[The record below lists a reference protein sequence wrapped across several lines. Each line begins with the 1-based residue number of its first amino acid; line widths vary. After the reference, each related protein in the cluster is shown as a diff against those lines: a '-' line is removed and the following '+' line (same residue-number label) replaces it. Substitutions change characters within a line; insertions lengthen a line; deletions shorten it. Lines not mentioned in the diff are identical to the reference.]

1 MDFDT
6 SFLCGINILNNLK
19 PRSRKPRPHRRVR
32 RPPHQPRLLIV
43 CCHTH
48 HHPALASHS
57 LRLCTITHRHCYTR
71 RPLRPPPR
79 SGPANAG
86 PVPVIHWLHYISVYI
101 QKHKPL
107 MKQALANLEAESPRV
122 AALFVDMFCTPLADV
137 ADELSIPCYL
147 FFASPASFLGFMVHL
162 SESEGQTGS
171 ESGQLAYDTEL
182 LIPGFVNKEPK
193 GVLSLA
199 VLTGRDGHTW
209 LIHHARRYRELEGI
223 VINTFQELEHFALS
237 SLSRSLSLP
246 PPSRV
251 VFLCFGS
258 MGSLNALL
266 VREIVAGLEQSGQR
280 FLWSL
285 REPPKGKIDL
295 PTDYWNFND
304 VLSKDFLEQTAE
316 ISLVCGWVPQN
327 SILESLWHRVPFA
340 TWPVYAEQQMNA
352 FEMVRGLRLAVE
364 IRLDYR
370 EGSDLVR
377 AEEVERGVRALM
389 EGDGDVRRKFNLH
402 GNNVLIGFL
411 HYYVI

>member
-246 PPSRV
+246 
-251 VFLCFGS
+251 
-258 MGSLNALL
+258 
-266 VREIVAGLEQSGQR
+266 
-280 FLWSL
+280 
-285 REPPKGKIDL
+285 
-295 PTDYWNFND
+295 
-304 VLSKDFLEQTAE
+304 
-316 ISLVCGWVPQN
+316 N

-389 EGDGDVRRKFNLH
+389 EGDGDVRRKVKEMSEMSQTTPDGSLGRLIEHVMSSMENL
-402 GNNVLIGFL
+402 V
-411 HYYVI
+411 